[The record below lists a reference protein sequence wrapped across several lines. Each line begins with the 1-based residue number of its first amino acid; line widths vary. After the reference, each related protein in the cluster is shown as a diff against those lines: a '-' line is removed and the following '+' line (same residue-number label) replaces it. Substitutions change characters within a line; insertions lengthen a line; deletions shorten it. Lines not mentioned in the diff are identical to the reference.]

1 MYYYSC
7 FFAIIFS
14 YQAFDFLSKHQN
26 WSSLHQN
33 LPPPAKKP
41 DIILSEKEEFYHM
54 LKSTEEFVCFLN
66 QNNLKYCLDGINAN
80 DNEQITMCITS
91 QTMSDITIHF
101 LFDSNNQI
109 VYIRIWNLLKIPD
122 QFNSI
127 ALTIINELNN
137 TYRFVRFYLN
147 TDNGID
153 VFVDSLI
160 HSGTIGKTC
169 INLGIV
175 IAKICDTVYPKLAES
190 FRIQQL

>member
-1 MYYYSC
+1 
-7 FFAIIFS
+7 
-14 YQAFDFLSKHQN
+14 
-26 WSSLHQN
+26 
-33 LPPPAKKP
+33 
-41 DIILSEKEEFYHM
+41 M

-66 QNNLKYCLDGINAN
+66 QNNLKYCLDSINAN
-80 DNEQITMCITS
+80 YNEQITMCITS
-91 QTMSDITIHF
+91 QTLSDITIHF

-147 TDNGID
+147 TNNGID

-175 IAKICDTVYPKLAES
+175 IAKICDSIYPKLTEY
-190 FRIQQL
+190 FQTQQM

>member
-26 WSSLHQN
+26 WSSLRQN
-33 LPPPAKKP
+33 LPPPAKKT

-66 QNNLKYCLDGINAN
+66 QNNLKYCLDSINAN

-91 QTMSDITIHF
+91 ETLSDITIHF

-153 VFVDSLI
+153 VFVDSFI
-160 HSGTIGKTC
+160 QTGTIGNTC
-169 INLGIV
+169 MNLGI
-175 IAKICDTVYPKLAES
+175 ITAKICDTVYPKLAES
-190 FRIQQL
+190 FQIQQI

>member
-26 WSSLHQN
+26 WSSLRQN
-33 LPPPAKKP
+33 LPPPAEKP

>member
-26 WSSLHQN
+26 WSSLRQN
-33 LPPPAKKP
+33 LPPPAKKT

-66 QNNLKYCLDGINAN
+66 QNNLKYCLDSINAN

-91 QTMSDITIHF
+91 ETLSDITIHF

-109 VYIRIWNLLKIPD
+109 VYIRIWNILKIPD

-175 IAKICDTVYPKLAES
+175 IAKICDSIYPKLTEY
-190 FRIQQL
+190 FQTQQM

>member
-26 WSSLHQN
+26 WSSLRQN
-33 LPPPAKKP
+33 LPPPQKKP

-66 QNNLKYCLDGINAN
+66 QNNLKYCLDSITAN

-175 IAKICDTVYPKLAES
+175 IAKICDSIYPKLIED
-190 FRIQQL
+190 FRIQQI

>member
-1 MYYYSC
+1 
-7 FFAIIFS
+7 
-14 YQAFDFLSKHQN
+14 
-26 WSSLHQN
+26 
-33 LPPPAKKP
+33 
-41 DIILSEKEEFYHM
+41 M

-66 QNNLKYCLDGINAN
+66 QNNLKYCLDSINAN

-91 QTMSDITIHF
+91 QTLSDITIHF

-147 TDNGID
+147 TANGID

-160 HSGTIGKTC
+160 YSGTIGKTC

-175 IAKICDTVYPKLAES
+175 IAKICDYIYPKLTEY
-190 FRIQQL
+190 FQTQQM

>member
-1 MYYYSC
+1 
-7 FFAIIFS
+7 
-14 YQAFDFLSKHQN
+14 
-26 WSSLHQN
+26 
-33 LPPPAKKP
+33 
-41 DIILSEKEEFYHM
+41 M

-175 IAKICDTVYPKLAES
+175 IAKICDTVIFNRKQKFLHKAKSLLSIFLMQVYFTTSNLL
-190 FRIQQL
+190 FLLQIQSVSISE

>member
-26 WSSLHQN
+26 WSSLRQN

-66 QNNLKYCLDGINAN
+66 QNNLKYCLDSITAN

-169 INLGIV
+169 INLGII

>member
-26 WSSLHQN
+26 WSSLRQN
-33 LPPPAKKP
+33 LPPPQKKP

-66 QNNLKYCLDGINAN
+66 QNNLKYCLDSITAN

-169 INLGIV
+169 INLGII

>member
-1 MYYYSC
+1 MQTTMNKLQCVS
-7 FFAIIFS
+7 
-14 YQAFDFLSKHQN
+14 
-26 WSSLHQN
+26 
-33 LPPPAKKP
+33 PAKP
-41 DIILSEKEEFYHM
+41 
-54 LKSTEEFVCFLN
+54 
-66 QNNLKYCLDGINAN
+66 CLI
-80 DNEQITMCITS
+80 S
-91 QTMSDITIHF
+91 QFISF
-101 LFDSNNQI
+101 CSNNQI

>member
-26 WSSLHQN
+26 WSSLRQN

-66 QNNLKYCLDGINAN
+66 QNNLKYCLDSINAN
-80 DNEQITMCITS
+80 DNEQITMCITN

-169 INLGIV
+169 INLGII

>member
-1 MYYYSC
+1 M
-7 FFAIIFS
+7 IFS
-14 YQAFDFLSKHQN
+14 QN
-26 WSSLHQN
+26 IKIGQVCVKIY
-33 LPPPAKKP
+33 PPAKKP

-66 QNNLKYCLDGINAN
+66 QNNLKYCLDSINAN

-153 VFVDSLI
+153 VFVDSFI
-160 HSGTIGKTC
+160 QTGTIGNTC
-169 INLGIV
+169 MNLGI
-175 IAKICDTVYPKLAES
+175 ITAKICDTVYPKLAES
-190 FRIQQL
+190 FQIQQI

>member
-14 YQAFDFLSKHQN
+14 YQAFYFLSKHQN
-26 WSSLHQN
+26 WSSLRQN
-33 LPPPAKKP
+33 LPPPQKKP

-66 QNNLKYCLDGINAN
+66 QNNLKYCLDSINAN
-80 DNEQITMCITS
+80 DNEQITMCITN

-169 INLGIV
+169 INLGII

>member
-1 MYYYSC
+1 
-7 FFAIIFS
+7 
-14 YQAFDFLSKHQN
+14 
-26 WSSLHQN
+26 
-33 LPPPAKKP
+33 
-41 DIILSEKEEFYHM
+41 
-54 LKSTEEFVCFLN
+54 
-66 QNNLKYCLDGINAN
+66 
-80 DNEQITMCITS
+80 
-91 QTMSDITIHF
+91 MSDITIHF

-127 ALTIINELNN
+127 ALTIINDHLPSELNN

>member
-1 MYYYSC
+1 LYYYSC

-26 WSSLHQN
+26 WSSLRQN
-33 LPPPAKKP
+33 LPPPAKKT

-66 QNNLKYCLDGINAN
+66 QNNLKYCLDSINAN

-91 QTMSDITIHF
+91 ETLSDITIHF

-175 IAKICDTVYPKLAES
+175 IAKICDSIYPKLTEY
-190 FRIQQL
+190 FQTQQM

>member
-26 WSSLHQN
+26 WSSLRQN

-54 LKSTEEFVCFLN
+54 LKSKEEFVCFLN
-66 QNNLKYCLDGINAN
+66 QNNLKYCLDSINAN
-80 DNEQITMCITS
+80 DNEQITMCITN

-169 INLGIV
+169 INLGII

>member
-1 MYYYSC
+1 M
-7 FFAIIFS
+7 IFS
-14 YQAFDFLSKHQN
+14 QN
-26 WSSLHQN
+26 IKIGKVCIKIY
-33 LPPPAKKP
+33 PPPAKKKP

-66 QNNLKYCLDGINAN
+66 QNNLKYCLDSINAN
-80 DNEQITMCITS
+80 GNEQITMCITS
-91 QTMSDITIHF
+91 QTLSDIKIHF

-169 INLGIV
+169 INLGII
-175 IAKICDTVYPKLAES
+175 IAKICDSIYPKLIED

>member
-26 WSSLHQN
+26 LSSFLQN

-66 QNNLKYCLDGINAN
+66 QNNLKYCLDSINAN
-80 DNEQITMCITS
+80 DNEQITMCITN

-169 INLGIV
+169 INLGII

>member
-26 WSSLHQN
+26 WSSLRQN

-66 QNNLKYCLDGINAN
+66 QNNLKYCLDSINAN
-80 DNEQITMCITS
+80 DNEQITMCITN

-169 INLGIV
+169 INLGII
-175 IAKICDTVYPKLAES
+175 IAKICDSIYPKLTEY
-190 FRIQQL
+190 FQTQQM

>member
-26 WSSLHQN
+26 WSSLRQN
-33 LPPPAKKP
+33 LSPPAKKT

-66 QNNLKYCLDGINAN
+66 QNNLKYCLDSINAN

-91 QTMSDITIHF
+91 ETLSDITIHF

-175 IAKICDTVYPKLAES
+175 IAKICDSIYPKLTEY
-190 FRIQQL
+190 FQTQQM

>member
-26 WSSLHQN
+26 WSSLRQN
-33 LPPPAKKP
+33 LPPPQKKP

-66 QNNLKYCLDGINAN
+66 QNNLKYCLDSITAN

-127 ALTIINELNN
+127 VLTIINELNN

-169 INLGIV
+169 INLGII

>member
-1 MYYYSC
+1 MYYYYC

-14 YQAFDFLSKHQN
+14 YQTFDFLSKHQN

-33 LPPPAKKP
+33 LPPPAKKS

-66 QNNLKYCLDGINAN
+66 QNNLKYCLDSINAN

-169 INLGIV
+169 INLGII
-175 IAKICDTVYPKLAES
+175 IAKICDSIYPKLIED

>member
-1 MYYYSC
+1 MYYYPY

-14 YQAFDFLSKHQN
+14 YQTFDFLSKHQN
-26 WSSLHQN
+26 WSSLRQN
-33 LPPPAKKP
+33 LPPPQKKT

-66 QNNLKYCLDGINAN
+66 KNNLKYCLDSINAN

-153 VFVDSLI
+153 VFVDSFI
-160 HSGTIGKTC
+160 QTGTIGNTC
-169 INLGIV
+169 MNLGI
-175 IAKICDTVYPKLAES
+175 ITAKICDTVYPKLAES
-190 FRIQQL
+190 FQIQQI

>member
-26 WSSLHQN
+26 WSSLRQN

-66 QNNLKYCLDGINAN
+66 QNNLKYCLDSINAN
-80 DNEQITMCITS
+80 DNEQITMCITN